1 MALPTLD
8 DGSYDF
14 GDARFDLN
22 DPADREILRFILSQ
36 ALYGEATGVYCGKSL
51 YSAGSLEAARFYV
64 RQAKQELAHLQLF
77 ADIFRALDLRP
88 LPAHWVIKLLSS
100 HNNYY
105 PLKVL
110 MEHAIGEGM
119 VLDIFKDI
127 LLQTLPDE
135 DPRVPL
141 IKKKLRI
148 VCREEIEHVAWGE
161 KETKRLLAEKPWLR
175 TPYYG
180 LIEAQMA
187 VLPMLVRAFEKRAG
201 NHRVLA
207 HLPGFLEHVRTRVHA
222 QGKELGIVPDQRPGG
237 LKRAYAMGYG
247 VALFVR
253 SQFARSKSTLEKTYI
268 AELGLD
274 GSHDGSAGAAGAGS
288 DDDEGDDKAHAVNGS
303 DTSRAH
309 PSPRSRASA

>member
-1 MALPTLD
+1 MALPTLE

-64 RQAKQELAHLQLF
+64 RQAKQELAHLELF
-77 ADIFRALDLRP
+77 ADIFRALDLQP

-127 LLQTLPDE
+127 LLQTLPDS

-141 IKKKLRI
+141 IKKKLRV

-187 VLPMLVRAFEKRAG
+187 VLPLLVRAFEKRAG
-201 NHRVLA
+201 NHPVLA

-222 QGKELGIVPDQRPGG
+222 QGKELGIVPAERPGA

-253 SQFARSKSTLEKTYI
+253 SQFARSRSTLEKIYI
-268 AELGLD
+268 SELGLD
-274 GSHDGSAGAAGAGS
+274 GSRSGGGASGASGGEHDP
-288 DDDEGDDKAHAVNGS
+288 DDHEAAHAVNGEAS
-303 DTSRAH
+303 SHVAPSSRAN
-309 PSPRSRASA
+309 A